1 MVELIDLSTFLRAV
15 SPHLQQLTT
24 RRQLSCNGITRA
36 KCHAVEFYKKM
47 CILVSKIDKW
57 TNWSTS
63 CLCGLLCVTCFL
75 LIICRA
81 ILYNSTCLMSA

>member
-36 KCHAVEFYKKM
+36 KCHAVEFYKK
-47 CILVSKIDKW
+47 CVFWFRRSINGRTGPLLVYVVYFVW
-57 TNWSTS
+57 PAS
-63 CLCGLLCVTCFL
+63 CWLSVGRSFTTAL
-75 LIICRA
+75 A
-81 ILYNSTCLMSA
+81 